1 MLLEPY
7 SMKRVPVKVPA
18 NRILSSAQTILG
30 ELEDDLR
37 NDPILDSESANLHR
51 ETQKLLS
58 RLLVLYP
65 DTVTVCRWTRADL
78 V

>member
-7 SMKRVPVKVPA
+7 SMRRVPVKVPA
-18 NRILSSAQTILG
+18 NQILSSARTILG
-30 ELEDDLR
+30 ELEDDLF
-37 NDPILDSESANLHR
+37 NDPIRDTESLSLHR
-51 ETQKLLS
+51 DTRQLLT
-58 RLLVLYP
+58 RLLDLYP